1 MPLPPYTWPR
11 RERDPSGSDTPLQF
25 SISCTHYSRAT
36 LTRQVRNHTP
46 LYEHVNHF
54 FSFFSSGH
62 EFQHSTSGSAEI
74 SDTHS
79 TYRSG
84 SSTDAFS
91 VTASG
96 SRVLTP
102 GKAHSGS
109 LESQNSH
116 TSPRKSGPPSV
127 TMATTDA
134 TQTPIA
140 IETVPVA
147 MRQQRDNPQATFD
160 LLHPTSG
167 VHFPFSLDQRD
178 FGSSQS
184 SPSEYTMDRPVDE
197 DLDPMDDLAPLPEAT
212 NQQPLWQYKKSKE
225 MCASLASLESMGM
238 CRVDDGHVRFDL
250 SRNYASPTNNP
261 SPLSATEDNLDSPS
275 RIESFDSLSD
285 LAGNSNTFSRNGSSN
300 SIGPGPAVN
309 THPALLPSSLS
320 SSHHHR
326 NHIHDCGS
334 VDSGYSFDNS
344 IDISSVTDSS
354 HTGMND
360 SLFTGP
366 RFSIGLNASKHCNPE
381 HSNIFMKPSTE
392 FTGDTV
398 TPLQDKG
405 PVHIEADENLSDEL
419 ERTAMKR
426 QESDASCVSTAVR
439 PPTTYRSDTLDSN
452 ATPFGGSEGSTIGD
466 GGGGS
471 EGGDTLTRRR
481 RSGAFS
487 YHGRSSHTSDD
498 YPCDYRTGRT
508 GTLERETAKKL
519 AKQRQRQVAGQE
531 EQEEEDE
538 VFSHSSKCS
547 QDNQREDGASFS
559 PAAVSPPRCV
569 PEVRVSCSPP
579 LLPSSW
585 GNDSDIPFDLTA
597 SCPVSPSLT
606 QFLLIT
612 MYIYSV
618 HL

>member
-1 MPLPPYTWPR
+1 M
-11 RERDPSGSDTPLQF
+11 
-25 SISCTHYSRAT
+25 
-36 LTRQVRNHTP
+36 
-46 LYEHVNHF
+46 
-54 FSFFSSGH
+54 
-62 EFQHSTSGSAEI
+62 
-74 SDTHS
+74 
-79 TYRSG
+79 
-84 SSTDAFS
+84 
-91 VTASG
+91 TASG
-96 SRVLTP
+96 SRVHTP
-102 GKAHSGS
+102 GKGHSGS
-109 LESQNSH
+109 LESQNS
-116 TSPRKSGPPSV
+116 PRKSAPPSV

-134 TQTPIA
+134 SQLPIS
-140 IETVPVA
+140 IDTVPMVI
-147 MRQQRDNPQATFD
+147 RQQRDNPQATLD

-167 VHFPFSLDQRD
+167 VPFPFSPDQHE
-178 FGSSQS
+178 FGGSQS
-184 SPSEYTMDRPVDE
+184 SPSEYTMDRLAVDE
-197 DLDPMDDLAPLPEAT
+197 DLDHMDDLAPLPEAT
-212 NQQPLWQYKKSKE
+212 NQQPTWHYKKSKE

-238 CRVDDGHVRFDL
+238 CRVDDGRVRFDL
-250 SRNYASPTNNP
+250 SRNYASPTNDP

-300 SIGPGPAVN
+300 SIGPGPTVN
-309 THPALLPSSLS
+309 AHPSLLHSSLS
-320 SSHHHR
+320 TSHHHR
-326 NHIHDCGS
+326 NHIQDCGS

-344 IDISSVTDSS
+344 IDISSVTDSA

-398 TPLQDKG
+398 TPVQDG
-405 PVHIEADENLSDEL
+405 RTVHIEADENLSDEL

-452 ATPFGGSEGSTIGD
+452 ATPFGGSEGSTIGE

-471 EGGDTLTRRR
+471 DGGDTLTRRR

-498 YPCDYRTGRT
+498 FPMVDSRSEGRRT
-508 GTLERETAKKL
+508 GTLERGAAKKL

-538 VFSHSSKCS
+538 VFCKGS
-547 QDNQREDGASFS
+547 QDNQRHSS
-559 PAAVSPPRCV
+559 PVGLSPVPCV

-579 LLPSSW
+579 PLPSSW
-585 GNDSDIPFDLTA
+585 GNDSDIPFDLTG
-597 SCPVSPSLT
+597 SCPVSPLLSPLLT
-606 QFLLIT
+606 SS
-612 MYIYSV
+612 YI
-618 HL
+618 HLPTCTCTLAMPF